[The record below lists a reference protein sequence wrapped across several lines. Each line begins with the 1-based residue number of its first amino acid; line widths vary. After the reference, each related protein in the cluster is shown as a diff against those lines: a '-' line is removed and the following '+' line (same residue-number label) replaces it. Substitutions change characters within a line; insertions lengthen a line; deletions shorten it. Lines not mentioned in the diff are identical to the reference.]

1 MNLKHRIM
9 FEILLVIVAI
19 AVLIY
24 NFTIQREISY
34 IASVVAVCG
43 TIILLVRD
51 IVKLKRVK

>member
-9 FEILLVIVAI
+9 FEILLIIVAI